1 MNASIIPSNIVEKII
16 LMAMQLKNKPVCD
29 EIKQI
34 KTLLTKSIDFF
45 GKTFG
50 TFSSEQLKITYEIII
65 EDAPDPS
72 DFESETE
79 YEKCHNEWKI
89 QHKHNMFWKAWP
101 RSSIKYLLK

>member
-16 LMAMQLKNKPVCD
+16 LMAMQLKNKPICD

-34 KTLLTKSIDFF
+34 QTLLTKSIVFF

-50 TFSSEQLKITYEIII
+50 TFSSEQLRITHEIVIGG
-65 EDAPDPS
+65 APDPT
-72 DFESETE
+72 DFDNEIE
-79 YEKCHNEWKI
+79 YEKQYNEWKS
-89 QHKHNMFWKAWP
+89 HRNNNMFWNAWP